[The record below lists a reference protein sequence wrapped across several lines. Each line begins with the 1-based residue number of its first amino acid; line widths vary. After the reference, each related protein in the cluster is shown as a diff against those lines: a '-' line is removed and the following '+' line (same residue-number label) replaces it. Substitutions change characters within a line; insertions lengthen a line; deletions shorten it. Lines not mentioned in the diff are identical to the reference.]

1 MTMPQ
6 NVDVKVQGNFSGNIV
21 VGNHNIVVNNPDG
34 GVVNIVAS
42 PAKDEP
48 RTRPVSLRP
57 RNFQGLLDRSPEIEN
72 FLNAVKS
79 STPVTVFGESGIGKT
94 SLLRKAAHLPETND
108 FKAGV
113 VYLSAR
119 DVERDDLLQNL
130 YDSFFVSRAEHKPTD
145 GEIRSKLNDLQGMVI
160 LDDVTLSREDVASL
174 LDVMPKS
181 LFVISSAER
190 LLWGEGQV
198 ISLDGLPE
206 DESLQLFER
215 ELGRGLTPNERP
227 IALQICKIL
236 LTHPLRILQ
245 TASMIRED
253 GLSIPQAFQTL
264 TTTRTQAP
272 TVEMAVQKSN
282 DMQKKIFSLLAV
294 AGGFALTREHVLRLI
309 PAAGFD
315 ADLKALVRQGF
326 VQDAGRQLSLSTDAS
341 AALVKIWDLT
351 AWEDTLTNYFVDWLK
366 TGPQDMLVDQA
377 TDLLFHLMKR
387 TGEKKQ
393 WPKLVALGK
402 TLERVS
408 ILQKKWQRWVK
419 ILELLRMAA
428 RELADKKLE
437 GWVLHQLGTRAMCL
451 GTKMEAQTFLKQAL
465 EIRRAIGDT
474 GGIKVTQHNMNMLL
488 NPPAVTKTAQ
498 SVRSGSGGGV
508 FRWLL
513 VAVAGGGAIVLLI
526 ITGLVIVLF
535 TPGREESTPMPLAFT
550 ESPTTLPPTFTF
562 TPLISTLT
570 EVPTR
575 VTTLTPSPTPVP
587 VILFNFVNR
596 ADTARWESTRYVDT
610 SDEQTETIEFQINA
624 PEFQPEY
631 YVNSLEEPYVGWE
644 KAPRLE
650 DPSKDSLA
658 LLAYPEAANS
668 RLRGTYVLRDITL
681 RDGDVLKLKVG
692 HRFPDSEFP
701 SDSDGLIFVVSFYDT
716 SPENIIYITEIR
728 DYYDGNTHEQT
739 IPIPEELYGRQGWF
753 VLDVYAGKLLFYD
766 WAVWID
772 AVLMGTPR

>member
-21 VGNHNIVVNNPDG
+21 VGNHNIVVNNPNG
-34 GVVNIVAS
+34 GVVNIVAP

-57 RNFQGLLDRSPEIEN
+57 RNFQGLLDRTLETEN
-72 FLNAVKS
+72 FLTAVKTS
-79 STPVTVFGESGIGKT
+79 MPVTVFGESGIGKT
-94 SLLRKAAHLPETND
+94 SLLRKVAHLPEAD
-108 FKAGV
+108 AFKDGV
-113 VYLSAR
+113 VYLSTREVA
-119 DVERDDLLQNL
+119 RDDLLQNL

-145 GEIRSKLNDLQGMVI
+145 GEIRAKLNDLQSMVI
-160 LDDVTLSREDVASL
+160 LDDVTLSREDAASI

-181 LFVISSAER
+181 LFVISSTER
-190 LLWGEGQV
+190 LLWGEGQS

-206 DESLQLFER
+206 GESLQLFER
-215 ELGRGLTPNERP
+215 ELGRGLTPEERP
-227 IALQICKIL
+227 IALQICIIL

-282 DMQKKIFSLLAV
+282 DTQKKIFSLLAV

-315 ADLKALVRQGF
+315 ADLKALVGQGL
-326 VQDAGRQLSLSTDAS
+326 VQDAGRRLSLSTDAS
-341 AALVKIWDLT
+341 AALSKMWDLS

-366 TGPQDMLVDQA
+366 TGPQDMLVDQVA
-377 TDLLFHLMKR
+377 DLLFHLMKR

-402 TLERVS
+402 TLERLS
-408 ILQKKWQRWVK
+408 ILQKKWQRWVQ

-428 RELADKKLE
+428 RALADKKLE
-437 GWVLHQLGTRAMCL
+437 GWVLHQLGTRAMCM
-451 GTKMEAQTFLKQAL
+451 GTKVEAQTFLKQAL

-474 GGIKVTQHNMNMLL
+474 GGIKVTQHNLNILL
-488 NPPAVTKTAQ
+488 NPPVVKKTAQ
-498 SVRSGSGGGV
+498 SVRSSSGV
-508 FRWLL
+508 MRWLL
-513 VAVAGGGAIVLLI
+513 IAVVGGGAAVILS
-526 ITGLVIVLF
+526 ITTLAIVLF
-535 TPGREESTPMPLAFT
+535 ARGGEESTPIPPTIT
-550 ESPTTLPPTFTF
+550 ESPTVLPPTFTF
-562 TPLISTLT
+562 TPLIPTGT
-570 EVPTR
+570 DIPTR
-575 VTTLTPSPTPVP
+575 VVTFTPSPTPVP
-587 VILFNFVNR
+587 VILFDFVARANTALWENTR
-596 ADTARWESTRYVDT
+596 NADTSE
-610 SDEQTETIEFQINA
+610 EQTETILFPTISPVYE
-624 PEFQPEY
+624 PEY
-631 YVNSLEEPYVGWE
+631 YVDELEEPYVGWE

-650 DPSKDSLA
+650 DASKDSLA
-658 LLAYPEAANS
+658 LLAYPRPSNS
-668 RLRGTYVLRDITL
+668 RLRGTYDLSNIIL

-701 SDSDGLIFVVSFYDT
+701 SDFDGLIFVVSFYDT
-716 SPENIIYITEIR
+716 SPDKIIYITEIR
-728 DYYDGNTHEQT
+728 DYYDGTTNELTF
-739 IPIPEELYGRQGWF
+739 PIPEGLYGRQGWF
-753 VLDVYAGKLLFYD
+753 LLDVYTNEVLSYD